1 MRRRVLL
8 VAVAVVVGWA
18 SGQGSQPY
26 IGQIVQVA
34 FNFAPT
40 GWAQCNGQLLPIGD
54 NEALFNLIGGY
65 CTHVSTTPTQDRT
78 CIVGTTYGGDGQDTF
93 ALPDLRGRI
102 ALHQG
107 QGPGLSS
114 RTIGQSGGVE
124 TVTLTSQQVPAHTH
138 AFVVSTKQGDLKAP
152 ASSAVLGASTFSAA
166 YAPAG
171 SATGQQ
177 IAGTLAGGGG
187 QPHTNM
193 PPYLATYY
201 IISLYG
207 VYPSQT

>member
-54 NEALFNLIGGY
+54 NEALFNLI
-65 CTHVSTTPTQDRT
+65 
-78 CIVGTTYGGDGQDTF
+78 GTTYGGDGQDTF